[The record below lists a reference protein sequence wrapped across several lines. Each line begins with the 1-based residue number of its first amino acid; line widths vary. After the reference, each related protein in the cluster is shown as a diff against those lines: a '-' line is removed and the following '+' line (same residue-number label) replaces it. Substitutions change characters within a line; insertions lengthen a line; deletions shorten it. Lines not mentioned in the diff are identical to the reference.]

1 MKRKNNSEL
10 PGRRADYVLPGIA
23 IIDMA
28 SEQILCA
35 SNWNDGSLDD
45 KDDNWNVLPTL

>member
-1 MKRKNNSEL
+1 MKRKNDSEL
-10 PGRRADYVLPGIA
+10 LGHRAGYVLPSIA
-23 IIDMA
+23 IIEVA